1 MPGRLPRCFQVLQ
14 KAKPAI
20 LPFLNFILSQSIQW
34 WKEILSS
41 KRTLPINIH
50 AKSCHEVLRQGRNS
64 RDTSGPFPNSN
75 LTYIQVF
82 FFFKLQKSRR
92 PHKSD
97 KVQCRQS
104 FPSPEDWGSSN
115 TSAGFSPRPG
125 STTRALCQQSHLL
138 LCLSLLMS

>member
-41 KRTLPINIH
+41 KLTLPINIH
-50 AKSCHEVLRQGRNS
+50 AKSCHEVLRQGKNS

-82 FFFKLQKSRR
+82 FFFLNSKKAEDPISLTRCSADKASPVQK
-92 PHKSD
+92 
-97 KVQCRQS
+97 
-104 FPSPEDWGSSN
+104 
-115 TSAGFSPRPG
+115 TAGFSPRPG

>member
-41 KRTLPINIH
+41 KLTLPINIH
-50 AKSCHEVLRQGRNS
+50 AKSCHEVLRQGKNS

-75 LTYIQVF
+75 LTYIQGF
-82 FFFKLQKSRR
+82 FFFFFNSKKAEDPISLTRCSADKASPVQKTGEAQTPLQ
-92 PHKSD
+92 
-97 KVQCRQS
+97 V
-104 FPSPEDWGSSN
+104 SPPGLGAQPEPFASN
-115 TSAGFSPRPG
+115 LISYFAY
-125 STTRALCQQSHLL
+125 HY
-138 LCLSLLMS
+138 